1 MDFIPVAVNTPA
13 FKPASTL
20 TTDSLHFQSFTHF
33 SAHMTIPDRASA
45 FLEALVSDTGV
56 SGGET
61 DIRPTARA
69 AGQALNQGTGGP
81 SRGAL
86 RLWISILV
94 RLES

>member
-1 MDFIPVAVNTPA
+1 
-13 FKPASTL
+13 
-20 TTDSLHFQSFTHF
+20 
-33 SAHMTIPDRASA
+33 MTIPDRASA

-81 SRGAL
+81 SWGAL